1 MWDVHQRARRGIR
14 LLVGRQA
21 VLQLLAIGGGIVV
34 ARGLGPE
41 PLGVFGIALFV
52 VGVLAL
58 VADLGMRTVLIR
70 RAAPVTEL
78 ELGTCFT
85 VQQGLVTALVAL
97 LVMAAPAVATLY
109 GQAPGEL
116 AWLLRLLALDLY
128 LRSWR
133 GMSEVR
139 LERELRYRELA
150 VADVVG
156 SVGYQAVAIGLVLA
170 GWGVESLAWAVLTGN
185 VLRTALLY
193 HASPWPVRL
202 VLYPPAVRE
211 LVDDQTSN
219 PPFGTNLTYALER
232 YVRVHQ
238 TSGTSG
244 SPLRWLDTQES
255 WEWWARCWGFVL
267 RGAGVG
273 PADRVFFPFSF
284 GLFIGFWAGFEG
296 ARALGALAIPGGGQ
310 DSPTRLAWMAAL
322 GATVLVC
329 TPSYALHLAEVAR
342 ERGIDLSKLPVRI
355 TVHAG
360 EPGAGIPSVRARIE
374 DGWGA
379 RAFDHGGMTEMGAY
393 GYECAQQAGL
403 HVNESEF
410 IVEVID
416 PATAAPARDG
426 ELVLTNLGRVG
437 SPVVRYRTGDHVRL
451 AEAPCPCSR
460 TFSRLE
466 GGILGR
472 LDDMLIVRGVNVFPA
487 AIEGVVRRFPAIDE
501 FQIEVFR
508 AGELDEVRVLVEVGD
523 AAGASRL
530 QEALRTSLGIRLEVA
545 PVPLR
550 SLPRYELKARRV
562 VRR

>member
-1 MWDVHQRARRGIR
+1 MFDRTLETLEPER
-14 LLVGRQA
+14 LLGHQWRRFRGMAEELLASNQFVGRKW
-21 VLQLLAIGGGIVV
+21 
-34 ARGLGPE
+34 
-41 PLGVFGIALFV
+41 
-52 VGVLAL
+52 
-58 VADLGMRTVLIR
+58 
-70 RAAPVTEL
+70 RAAGVRSVE
-78 ELGTCFT
+78 
-85 VQQGLVTALVAL
+85 
-97 LVMAAPAVATLY
+97 
-109 GQAPGEL
+109 
-116 AWLLRLLALDLY
+116 D
-128 LRSWR
+128 LRSWDDFR
-133 GMSEVR
+133 R
-139 LERELRYRELA
+139 LP
-150 VADVVG
+150 
-156 SVGYQAVAIGLVLA
+156 
-170 GWGVESLAWAVLTGN
+170 LTEKE
-185 VLRTALLY
+185 
-193 HASPWPVRL
+193 
-202 VLYPPAVRE
+202 E

-296 ARALGALAIPGGGQ
+296 ARALGALAIPGGGL
-310 DSPTRLAWMAAL
+310 DSPTRLAWMEAL

-355 TVHAG
+355 TLHAG
-360 EPGAGIPSVRARIE
+360 EPGAGIPAVRARIE

-393 GYECAQQAGL
+393 GYECTQQAGL

-437 SPVVRYRTGDHVRL
+437 SPVVRYRTGDHVRQ
-451 AEAPCPCSR
+451 AEAPCPCGR

-523 AAGASRL
+523 ATGASRL
-530 QEALRTSLGIRLEVA
+530 QEALWASLGIRLEVA

-550 SLPRYELKARRV
+550 SLPRYDLKARRV